1 VSGTK
6 PPSAVTSRPA
16 QIVAYRTVSPSVTI
30 TAPLACRPI
39 RPVSMC
45 TSLSPIVSVSV
56 FAVRSMT
63 G

>member
-1 VSGTK
+1 
-6 PPSAVTSRPA
+6 VTSRPA

-39 RPVSMC
+39 RPVSMV